1 MAYSTHK
8 ITTFSAE
15 ETISLGFQLGQQL
28 KAGDVVC
35 LAGDMGAGKTT
46 FAAGV
51 GRGWGAEQPLTS
63 PTYVIVRQYQRP
75 ADEALLYHLDVY
87 RLDGDVESI
96 GWDDIFAGEAAVL
109 VEWAGTVRELLPVD
123 ALWVTISEGDE
134 ESARQMVFRAGGP
147 RAQILMDAVGLKRAA
162 SD

>member
-1 MAYSTHK
+1 MEYS

-35 LAGDMGAGKTT
+35 LTGDLGAGKTT

-63 PTYVIVRQYQRP
+63 PTYVIVRQHHRL
-75 ADEALLYHLDVY
+75 DDNALLYHLDVY
-87 RLDGDVESI
+87 RLDGDVDSI

-109 VEWAGTVRELLPVD
+109 VEWAGTVRDLLPPD
-123 ALWVTISEGDE
+123 ALWVTISEGDA
-134 ESARQMVFRAGGP
+134 ESERLINFRAGGP
-147 RAQILMDAVGLKRAA
+147 RAQALLDAVSVKRAA
-162 SD
+162 GN

>member
-1 MAYSTHK
+1 MTHE

-35 LAGDMGAGKTT
+35 LAGDLGAGKTT

-51 GRGWGAEQPLTS
+51 GRGWGAQQPLTS
-63 PTYVIVRQYQRP
+63 PTYVIVRQHHRP
-75 ADEALLYHLDVY
+75 TDDAMLYHLDVY
-87 RLDGDVESI
+87 RLDGDVDSI

-109 VEWAGTVRELLPVD
+109 VEWAGTVRDLLPSD
-123 ALWVTISEGDE
+123 ALWATISEGDA
-134 ESARQMVFRAGGP
+134 ESERRIRFDAGGP
-147 RAQILMDAVGLKRAA
+147 RAQALLDVMGVKRAA
-162 SD
+162 GD